1 MSANDGTASQIT
13 ARIAAQLAAA
23 GIEEAAGDA
32 RRLVC
37 AALGLRPVDVIVD
50 REIHITPSQQAL
62 LASFVQ
68 RRTAREPATRIIGQR
83 GFWTFELPVRAN
95 VLDPRPDSEVLVETA
110 LRRLGDRR
118 SGNLRILDLGTGS
131 GAIVAALMLET
142 PNAQAVAVDVSKDAC
157 AAARETL
164 SGLCLS
170 DRVEVLELDWRDDSI
185 PGAFNLIVSNPPY
198 IPTGDLAFLDPEVRE
213 YDPVVALDGGEDGL
227 DAYRTI
233 CRLLPRLAA
242 PDAVIALEIGHD
254 QGAEV
259 RTLVECAGGRNVA
272 VTRDYAGRDRVVC
285 GQWTEFCGS
294 WEISL
299 APPWRGARKRL
310 G

>member
-1 MSANDGTASQIT
+1 VSANDGKASEIT
-13 ARIAAQLAAA
+13 ARVAAQLAAA

-37 AALGLRPVDVIVD
+37 AALGLRAVDMIVD
-50 REIHITPSQQAL
+50 RELQTTPAQQAL

-68 RRTAREPATRIIGQR
+68 RRAAREPATRIIGQR

-110 LRRLGDRR
+110 LRRLGDRK
-118 SGNLRILDLGTGS
+118 SGNLRVLDLGTGS

-142 PNAQAVAVDVSKDAC
+142 PNAQAVAVDLSQDAC
-157 AAARETL
+157 SAARETL
-164 SGLCLS
+164 SGLGLS

-185 PGAFNLIVSNPPY
+185 PGAFDLIVSNPPY

-213 YDPVVALDGGEDGL
+213 HDPIVALDGGEDGL

-242 PDAVIALEIGHD
+242 PGAVIAMEIGHD

-259 RTLVECAGGRNVA
+259 RALLECAGGRSVTA
-272 VTRDYAGRDRVVC
+272 TRDYAGRERVVC
-285 GQWTEFCGS
+285 G
-294 WEISL
+294 
-299 APPWRGARKRL
+299 RMD
-310 G
+310 